1 MARRPRIECD
11 SQCVLNCNG
20 SSYSVMLEV
29 LSLEGAL
36 LRTNSG
42 LMNSVK
48 PNDVCDLL
56 LCNDPNICPTKYS
69 CKIVRLDSEGIGVQF
84 MGLNGLMEQ

>member
-20 SSYSVMLEV
+20 SSYSVMREN
-29 LSLEGAL
+29 LSLVGAL
-36 LRTNSG
+36 LRTNNG

-48 PNDVCDLL
+48 PNDVCDLVL
-56 LCNDPNICPTKYS
+56 YYDPHVCPT
-69 CKIVRLDSEGIGVQF
+69 
-84 MGLNGLMEQ
+84 